1 MLSRTRPVIPV
12 SSDQAAALAAATAE
26 LAELYGAAVEAE
38 VETWPELTES
48 QKADLSVIL
57 SGADGDD
64 RAT

>member
-1 MLSRTRPVIPV
+1 M
-12 SSDQAAALAAATAE
+12 SDQGAALAAATAE

-48 QKADLSVIL
+48 QKADLSLIL
-57 SGADGDD
+57 SGAAGDD